1 MANIGKRNAIV
12 SGYCGGLCF
21 IEGTVDRIFSVCG
34 SHRGEYQDFV
44 VGGIKCVSRGIE
56 LGFEEGDKI
65 RVWFNIEGMI
75 YKGRYIVNLIFSR
88 FDFL

>member
-44 VGGIKCVSRGIE
+44 VGGIKLLYDDVG
-56 LGFEEGDKI
+56 
-65 RVWFNIEGMI
+65 
-75 YKGRYIVNLIFSR
+75 
-88 FDFL
+88 